1 MAQRGQR
8 GAQVSEYQTLQKEE
22 THMKHYHPWF
32 SDTLIPRQFG
42 KLAESFGCGLD
53 GITRIRLRSIW
64 RGQNRPSRLSIY
76 SSFEIPLYAQP
87 R

>member
-1 MAQRGQR
+1 
-8 GAQVSEYQTLQKEE
+8 
-22 THMKHYHPWF
+22 MKHYHPWF

-64 RGQNRPSRLSIY
+64 RASKIARLACPFTVRLKYRFMPSRGKAANKLWITQDDDAR
-76 SSFEIPLYAQP
+76 EN
-87 R
+87 